1 MRWQSTGFWG
11 LALALSAS
19 GCASYGT
26 AMINPNRQIV
36 TCRATGGGALGV
48 AMASSSHDKCVETYR
63 TAGYLLVDEAGATGI
78 SNVSSEDKTVRILKV
93 TENSPASR
101 TGITAGDVI
110 RKVNGQPVTTARDA
124 MTLLFGRAGEKVDL
138 VLAKDREER
147 AVTLTLDPYRKIYGT
162 GK

>member
-78 SNVSSEDKTVRILKV
+78 SNVSSEDKTVRILK
-93 TENSPASR
+93 EGRRKGRSRPGKGQGGASR
-101 TGITAGDVI
+101 HPHAG
-110 RKVNGQPVTTARDA
+110 P
-124 MTLLFGRAGEKVDL
+124 L
-138 VLAKDREER
+138 
-147 AVTLTLDPYRKIYGT
+147 P
-162 GK
+162 